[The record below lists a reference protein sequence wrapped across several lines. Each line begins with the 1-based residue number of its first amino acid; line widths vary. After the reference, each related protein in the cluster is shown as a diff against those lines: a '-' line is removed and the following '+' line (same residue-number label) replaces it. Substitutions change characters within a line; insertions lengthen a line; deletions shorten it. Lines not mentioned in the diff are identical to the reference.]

1 MTRLRATHC
10 HCLQP
15 FVPGEYR
22 VHSAFSHAINLTM
35 PAGGFPLVSLVTYQK
50 PLVPCGLKVAA
61 PQMPAVTVGER
72 VTLDATGLTFAT
84 WTLDTTLATPLDLSV
99 SRGTLAP
106 RQWPRVLE
114 ALNVA
119 LAGRTAGIP
128 ELQDE
133 VWLEDFW
140 EREGQS
146 SERDWGALVR
156 TLVGR
161 GPGLTPSGDDFL
173 CGWLWAW
180 HRINHPQLA
189 PLAEAVART
198 RTATT
203 DISQNFLTLA
213 LEGYFVES
221 LKMAEYA
228 PLDGFR
234 ALREQGATSGV
245 DTLSGVRFALTLASL

>member
-10 HCLQP
+10 HLP
-15 FVPGEYR
+15 KPLVAGNYR
-22 VHSAFSHAINLTM
+22 VHSAFTHAINLTM

-84 WTLDTTLATPLDLSV
+84 WTLDTTLTTPLDLSV
-99 SRGTLAP
+99 SRGSLTP

-119 LAGRTAGIP
+119 LAGHPSGVP

-133 VWLEDFW
+133 AWLTELW
-140 EREGQS
+140 GRKAHE

-180 HRINHPQLA
+180 HRIAHSQLDA
-189 PLAEAVART
+189 LSEAVGQS

-213 LEGYFVES
+213 LDGYFVES
-221 LKMAEYA
+221 LKVAEYA
-228 PLDGFR
+228 PLDGFN

-245 DTLSGVRFALTLASL
+245 DTLSGVRFALTIAAS